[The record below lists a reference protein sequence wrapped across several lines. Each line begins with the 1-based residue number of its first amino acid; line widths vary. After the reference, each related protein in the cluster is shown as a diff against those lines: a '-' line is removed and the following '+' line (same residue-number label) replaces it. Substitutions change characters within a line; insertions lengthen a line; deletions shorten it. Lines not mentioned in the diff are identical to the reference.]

1 MLDAVEADLAKA
13 TGDKPSASYI
23 VPLQQCIFCFLCKAL
38 VGADPAADWVVD
50 RFGFTIL
57 DVWLALQMLPTQKVG
72 LVQPLE
78 ELLIHSFP
86 LPSFVIWPG

>member
-1 MLDAVEADLAKA
+1 
-13 TGDKPSASYI
+13 
-23 VPLQQCIFCFLCKAL
+23 
-38 VGADPAADWVVD
+38 VVD

-78 ELLIHSFP
+78 ELLIQSFP
-86 LPSFVIWPG
+86 LSSFMIWPG